1 MSDLRPEDFGETPTL
16 EVRAYREGK
25 LVERALCETEEE
37 AADVVAAWEELEGLE
52 CVVDDLSA
60 ETHDVDSLEPEREAG
75 DDYPSLPDVGGA
87 PGR

>member
-37 AADVVAAWEELEGLE
+37 AADVVAAWEELEGVE

-75 DDYPSLPDVGGA
+75 DDYPSLPDAGGA